1 MDKENKQSLI
11 DIKATCTDLKLFI
24 MSNAWIVI
32 LATVSGLIVYGARIF
47 SDLVGI
53 DSDVYMSNPYEM
65 VFNWNLQE
73 GRFGI
78 SLIVATFARLLGLNS
93 FAYNLIALLFLI
105 VGCVLWCFLIK
116 RYDCRHS
123 VNLRAN
129 NWGIAFFVM
138 IFMSST
144 VWLEIIYFTYMSA
157 PCMIG
162 FAMMPISVFLMWEGI
177 KGNNNSLKLWAIVI
191 LTVGASTYQ
200 MMFALFFAGIMIV
213 FLLESESGYMTK
225 AEQRRRLISIII
237 CTFISIILYFVL
249 NFIISRLIFGISFSS
264 TIVSMVGGDGAGIK
278 HKAMRVLFTLY
289 RILIGNNYATSLFYD
304 SLLKNPNSLLGNVL
318 SDKVEGLISGGWIGN
333 ILFLV
338 ALVFFLAKLVKRAGK
353 KSFSYFVATLALLLS
368 TIAICILGGGG
379 ASDRYLHAVP
389 LVAAF
394 LVYDMMDTLRNYR
407 RWYIIG
413 ALISLVF
420 TTRQLWSSSMLM
432 DSDLKIYRNEVRF
445 CQNVN
450 DEIIELWGEKGIE
463 YTKESNNIDNP
474 ILVIGNYEFRDDQNY
489 INNGIIGV
497 AAVTYGAGNSKIEST
512 LRFIPFMRLLGYY
525 YTGIDKDDERLD
537 ELRGYAEN
545 MVCYP
550 NEGFV
555 QVIDGVTV
563 IKLSDFAYTSDD
575 EDK

>member
-1 MDKENKQSLI
+1 MDKDNVQSKKSVKVI
-11 DIKATCTDLKLFI
+11 YADFILFI
-24 MSNAWIVI
+24 KSNAWIVV
-32 LATVSGLIVYGARIF
+32 LATISGLIVYGARIF

-65 VFNWNLQE
+65 VFDWNLQE

-78 SLIVATFARLLGLNS
+78 TLIVAVFARLLGLNS

-123 VNLRAN
+123 VNSGRN
-129 NWGIAFFVM
+129 NWGIAFFVL

-144 VWLEIIYFTYMSA
+144 VWLEIVYFTYMSA

-162 FAMMPISVFLMWEGI
+162 FAMMPIAVFLMWEGI
-177 KGNNNSLKLWAIVI
+177 KGNNSLKILAIVI
-191 LTVGASTYQ
+191 LTIGASTYQ

-213 FLLESESGYMTK
+213 FLLESDSSYMTK
-225 AEQRRRLISIII
+225 AEQRHR
-237 CTFISIILYFVL
+237 FISIITCTIISIIAYFVL
-249 NFIISRLIFGISFSS
+249 NFIVSRLIFGISFSS
-264 TIVSMVGGDGAGIK
+264 SIVSMVGGDGTGIK
-278 HKAMRVLFTLY
+278 RKIVRILYTLY

-304 SLLKNPNSLLGNVL
+304 NVLKNPNRWPGNVL
-318 SDKVEGLISGGWIGN
+318 SDKIEDLTSGGWIGN

-338 ALVFFLAKLVKRAGK
+338 ALVFFLAKIIKSARK
-353 KSFSYFVATLALLLS
+353 KSFSYFIATLGLLFS
-368 TIAICILGGGG
+368 TIAICLLGGGG

-394 LVYDMMDTLRNYR
+394 LVYDMMDTLSDYK

-413 ALISLVF
+413 VLISLVF

-432 DSDLKIYRNEVRF
+432 DSDVKIYRNEVRF

-450 DEIIELWGEKGIE
+450 SEIIELWGEKGID
-463 YTKESNNIDNP
+463 YNKESNNIDNP
-474 ILVIGNYEFRDDQNY
+474 ILVIGNYEFSDDKNC

-497 AAVTYGAGNSKIEST
+497 AAVTYGSDNSKIEST
-512 LRFIPFMRLLGYY
+512 LRLIPFMRLLGYY
-525 YTGIDKDDERLD
+525 YTGIDEDDERLD
-537 ELRGYAEN
+537 DLRKYAED
-545 MVCYP
+545 MACYP
-550 NEGFV
+550 NKGFV
-555 QVIDGVTV
+555 QVKDGVTV
-563 IKLSDFAYTSDD
+563 IKLSDLAYTRDGEDD
-575 EDK
+575 